1 MSKRVRHVDIISN
14 DPLAGRRRLL
24 AKVQLNGKP
33 ELELFLGRDTRANE
47 ASMWTYLRSQVELDP
62 MTDPNGFLEALPQSI
77 DATYVVASDVH
88 DEAHCPFRGT
98 PTNPAQGAGH
108 VGAA

>member
-24 AKVQLNGKP
+24 AKVQLNGQP
-33 ELELFLGRDTRANE
+33 ELELLLGQDTWANE
-47 ASMWTYLRSQVELDP
+47 RSMWAYLCSQVELDP
-62 MTDPNGFLEALPQSI
+62 MADPNGFLEALPRSI

-88 DEAHCPFRGT
+88 DDAHCPFRST
-98 PTNPAQGAGH
+98 PTSSAHGVGH
-108 VGAA
+108 IGVA